1 MSLREAIRN
10 SAFTLTAELTPCADA
25 TRLVQQ
31 ARRLAGSVDALQV
44 TDNPAGRVHMSA
56 LVAAGLLRQ
65 AGMDPVL
72 HMSCRDRNRIALYSD
87 LIGAAGLGISSLLI
101 MRGNE
106 LPARS
111 RGAVKGVFDLGA
123 TQLIA
128 AARTL
133 RDEQGAAALGS
144 AVPVDFFLGAIAT
157 VFNPRSGWSPRTLVA
172 KLDAGAQFVQTQL
185 CFDMNALRRYMKR
198 LVGAQLPRRAHV
210 LVGLAP
216 LPSAAIARWL
226 RDHLKGSLMPE
237 AVIRR
242 IEQARDPEQ
251 TGVEICAELLQEVR
265 EIPGVSGANLL
276 IPANLELVPA
286 AIRAA
291 GLRPNLLAISR

>member
-1 MSLREAIRN
+1 MSLREAIRS
-10 SAFTLTAELTPCADA
+10 SAFTVTAELTPCADA
-25 TRLVQQ
+25 VRLVQQ
-31 ARRLAGSVDALQV
+31 ARRLAGWVDAVQV

-65 AGMDPVL
+65 AGIDPVL
-72 HMSCRDRNRIALYSD
+72 HMTCRDRNRVALYSD
-87 LIGAAGLGISSLLI
+87 LIGAGSLGISSLLI

-106 LPARS
+106 LPGRS

-128 AARTL
+128 AARAL
-133 RDEQGAAALGS
+133 RDQEGAAALGS

-157 VFNPRSGWSPRTLVA
+157 VFNPKSGWSPRTLVA

-198 LVGAQLPRRAHV
+198 LVAAQLPRRAHV

-226 RDHLKGSLMPE
+226 RDNLKGSLMPE

-251 TGVEICAELLQEVR
+251 AGVEICAELLQELR

-276 IPANLELVPA
+276 TPANLELIPA

-291 GLRPNLLAISR
+291 GLRPNLEAINS